1 MVIFMMSFSVVINLV
16 VFGLMSPLMMHFMM
30 NGNLM
35 VRLAND
41 CLVMN
46 WCIVVDGLMVYWL
59 VKNSLVMG
67 GFVVNGF
74 VMGLNM
80 MGCFMMSNCLMMV
93 L

>member
-1 MVIFMMSFSVVINLV
+1 MIIFMMTFSVVINLV
-16 VFGLMSPLMMHFMM
+16 VLGLMSPLMMHFMM

-59 VKNSLVMG
+59 VMGFNVMG
-67 GFVVNGF
+67 CFMMDGF
-74 VMGLNM
+74 VMGFNV
-80 MGCFMMSNCLMMV
+80 MGCFMMSNCLMLV